1 MHDKLCFQNSIM
13 NEIVVYGEWF
23 LLPSFLNFFSLMS
36 STLAPA
42 SFSFD
47 DLKNLDVVKSDLS
60 SLLLTILE
68 DSRSNFNN
76 IQL

>member
-1 MHDKLCFQNSIM
+1 M
-13 NEIVVYGEWF
+13 
-23 LLPSFLNFFSLMS
+23 LPSFLNFISLMF

-42 SFSFD
+42 SLSFD
-47 DLKNLDVVKSDLS
+47 DLKNLDVLKSDLS

-76 IQL
+76 I